1 MQEPALLYSAR
12 PDATVL
18 SPDRE
23 TVVTF
28 DREGRL
34 FHYYRGGLTY
44 RRDLASRVYVRER
57 GGEGGGWR
65 PLPPDD
71 ARRLMEEA
79 YAIARDLC
87 PGAPGPLRQRLEDE
101 ILRWT
106 PEALQAEADRFRAAY
121 TWAPSILPPDL
132 YLAIV
137 LQATTGCTWNRCAFC
152 ALYRDRPFQARS
164 PAEFADHAAKVRELL
179 GRQWPYRQGIFLG
192 DGNALALPLERL
204 EPLIH
209 IARRFFP
216 GQPLYGFVDLWSG
229 QRGDAG
235 KWPALARYGFKRVY
249 VGMETGL
256 DELLHILDKPGSAE
270 QLVAFVQVLKA
281 AGLNVGLIIMAG
293 VGGKPYARR
302 HVEAT
307 VEALAAM
314 PLGPG
319 DVVYIS
325 PFIEQPG
332 TPYLALR
339 QRLDLTPL
347 SEAETEE
354 QVRLLAGRIRRLG
367 VRVSRYDLRAFL
379 Y

>member
-1 MQEPALLYSAR
+1 MQDSALLYSVR

-34 FHYYRGGLTY
+34 FHYYRRGLTY
-44 RRDLASRVYVRER
+44 RRDLASRLYVRER
-57 GGEGGGWR
+57 DGDGAGWR
-65 PLPPDD
+65 PLPPQE
-71 ARRLMEEA
+71 ARRLMGEA
-79 YAIARDLC
+79 YAIARDLY
-87 PGAPGPLRQRLEDE
+87 PGAPEPLRRRLEVE

-106 PEALQAEADRFRAAY
+106 PEALEAEAARFHAAY
-121 TWAPSILPPDL
+121 TWPPSILPPDL

-137 LQATTGCTWNRCAFC
+137 LQATTGCSWNRCAFC

-164 PAEFADHAAKVRELL
+164 PGEFADHAAKVRDLL
-179 GRQWPYRQGIFLG
+179 GRQWRYRQGVFVG
-192 DGNALALPLERL
+192 DGNALALSLERL
-204 EPLIH
+204 EPLIRIVH
-209 IARRFFP
+209 RFFP
-216 GQPLYGFVDLWSG
+216 GQALYGFVDLWSG

-235 KWPALARYGFKRVY
+235 KWPALARHGFKRVY

-256 DELLHILDKPGSAE
+256 DELLQVLDKPGSAQE
-270 QLVAFVQVLKA
+270 LVAFVETLKQ
-281 AGLNVGLIIMAG
+281 AGLSVGLIVMAG
-293 VGGKPYARR
+293 VGGKPYAER

-319 DVVYIS
+319 DVVYVS

-332 TPYLALR
+332 TPYPALR
-339 QRLDLTPL
+339 QRLGLTPL
-347 SEAETEE
+347 SEAEIEE
-354 QVRLLAGRIRRLG
+354 QVRLLAGRIRHLG